1 MGKNAIILVD
11 KSQGIT
17 SFDCLGRIKRIV
29 NKKTGHCGT
38 LDKFAHGLMIVL
50 CGCYT
55 KLVPLFMGMD
65 KTYEAV
71 IEFGLSTDTLDPEGD
86 VIERGTLPD
95 FETVQNAV
103 NKLVGPLAQVPP
115 AYSAIH
121 VNGKRVYQIARANEE
136 VPQLKPRQVFI
147 HEATII
153 SYEAPFLKIKL
164 HVSKGTY
171 VRSYARDLG
180 HLCSSCAYV
189 KELYRTSIGPFN
201 VENAIQYDD
210 EDSLKEV
217 SLTKEDNLDMLSKIA
232 GTIFIQ
238 TNDAESFKLKNG
250 NIPQSVKKRLPSGNN
265 GFAIFTNMGRAFCIY
280 SLKEKKIICQI
291 REDE

>member
-1 MGKNAIILVD
+1 MSKNAIILVN

-17 SFDCLGRIKRIV
+17 SFDCLGRIKRLV

-50 CGCYT
+50 CGSYT
-55 KLVPLFMGMD
+55 KLVPAFMGMN

-71 IEFGLSTDTLDPEGD
+71 IEFGRSTDTLDPEGT
-86 VIERGTLPD
+86 VIEIGKIPD

-103 NKLVGPLAQVPP
+103 NKLVGPLNQIPP

-121 VNGKRVYQIARANEE
+121 VNGKRVYQMARANEE
-136 VPQLKPRQVFI
+136 IPILKPRPVFI
-147 HEATII
+147 HEATIL

-180 HLCSSCAYV
+180 HLCNSCAYV

-201 VENAIQYDD
+201 VDDAISYDD
-210 EDSLKEV
+210 EASLKAI
-217 SLTKEDNLDMLSKIA
+217 SLAKESKFDLLSKLD
-232 GTIFIQ
+232 GTVFVQ
-238 TNDAESFKLKNG
+238 TSDEESFKLKNG
-250 NIPQSVKKRLPSGNN
+250 AVPQSVIKRLPNEN
-265 GFAIFTNMGRAFCIY
+265 KGFAIFTNSGRAFCIY

>member
-1 MGKNAIILVD
+1 MSKNAIILVN

-17 SFDCLGRIKRIV
+17 SFDCLGRIKRLV

-50 CGCYT
+50 CGSYT
-55 KLVPLFMGMD
+55 KLVPVFMGMN

-71 IEFGLSTDTLDPEGD
+71 IEFGRSTDTLDPEGT
-86 VIERGTLPD
+86 VIEIGKIPD

-103 NKLVGPLAQVPP
+103 NKLVGPLNQIPP

-121 VNGKRVYQIARANEE
+121 VNGKRVYQMARANEE
-136 VPQLKPRQVFI
+136 IPILKPRPVFI
-147 HEATII
+147 HEATIL
-153 SYEAPFLKIKL
+153 SYKAPFLKIKL

-180 HLCSSCAYV
+180 HLCNSCAYV

-201 VENAIQYDD
+201 VDDAISYDD
-210 EDSLKEV
+210 EASLKAI
-217 SLTKEDNLDMLSKIA
+217 SLAKESKFDLLSKLD
-232 GTIFIQ
+232 GTVFVQ
-238 TNDAESFKLKNG
+238 TSDEESFKLKNG
-250 NIPQSVKKRLPSGNN
+250 AVPQSVIKRLPNENKGV
-265 GFAIFTNMGRAFCIY
+265 AIFTNCGRAFCIY